1 MGQFGPVC
9 EKAHKIHE
17 NGSYFVAEFGK
28 IRVRRAECSRRH
40 HAAITPPSTEGTF
53 HMAVTPRYRMVKNPE
68 TGKKEPVYAKKKG
81 GGIRLDSEGK
91 PIREVVSWKVEVWG
105 VDASGMRR
113 RKVVGS
119 YTYKDD
125 AKRAERDA
133 LRAIETGVFE
143 WEERKP
149 EPETII
155 PSVREACE
163 TWIRLKALKIE
174 QNTVSSYEGVLK
186 NHIGPVFGDEH
197 VTTVTHEMVQRWV
210 LDMQEAGR
218 HAQTISRS
226 LVVLSGALDR
236 QVRSGLLS
244 ANPALGVEKPSVNKG
259 KKDVAQWS
267 AEQVAAFF
275 EAASAHDYA
284 PAFWLGEL
292 EGMRRAEILGLRWSD
307 IRGLDTDG
315 GPVVASIAQT
325 CVADQRNGGRALL
338 QPKAKTRSS
347 ERAILLTQPT
357 VEALRRHRDKQAF
370 IRKQAGDAWQA
381 HDLVIC
387 NELGEPIRP
396 AWFTICTKRMVKE
409 AGLPELT
416 PHALRHHALTRLLRQ
431 GVSPALA
438 AQKAGHSDVG
448 LVYRSYGHLVQSDQ
462 SAANAAIERELATG
476 TGQS

>member
-1 MGQFGPVC
+1 M
-9 EKAHKIHE
+9 
-17 NGSYFVAEFGK
+17 
-28 IRVRRAECSRRH
+28 
-40 HAAITPPSTEGTF
+40 AI
-53 HMAVTPRYRMVKNPE
+53 VKR
-68 TGKKEPVYAKKKG
+68 YAKGDTERK
-81 GGIRLDSEGK
+81 K
-91 PIREVVSWKVEVWG
+91 PIGYQVQVSRVHPMTG
-105 VDASGMRR
+105 TRQ
-113 RKVVGS
+113 RKVVG
-119 YTYKDD
+119 TRELWKA
-125 AKRAERDA
+125 AKALERDA
-133 LRAIETGVFE
+133 LRDIEAGVFE
-143 WEERKP
+143 WEDPKP
-149 EPETII
+149 EPVQTI
-155 PSVREACE
+155 PTVRDACE
-163 TWIRLKALKIE
+163 TWIRLKALEIGE
-174 QNTVSSYEGVLK
+174 NTVSSYEGVLR
-186 NHIGPVFGDEH
+186 NHIGPVFGGEL
-197 VTTVTHEMVQRWV
+197 VTAITHDMVQDWI
-210 LDMQEAGR
+210 LDMQAAGK

-236 QVRSGLLS
+236 QVRGGLLS
-244 ANPALGVEKPSVNKG
+244 ANPALGVRKPSVSKG

-315 GPVVASIAQT
+315 GPVVASVAQT

-370 IRKQAGDAWQA
+370 IRKAAGDAWQA
-381 HDLVIC
+381 NDLVIC
-387 NELGEPIRP
+387 DQVGEPVRP
-396 AWFTICTKRMVKE
+396 AGFTLAVKRMVKE

-438 AQKAGHSDVG
+438 AQKAGHSDVS
-448 LVYRSYGHLVQSDQ
+448 LVFRSYGHLIEADQ
-462 SAANAAIERELATG
+462 SAANAAIERELRAG
-476 TGQS
+476 NDWI